1 MARAASFVLA
11 AMLAT
16 KVTCVDAEASLQ
28 TCFSGIDLF
37 NITKAHFW
45 PAAMF
50 DYELHGD
57 ATDLEVTNLI
67 DKGAGYGALFV
78 EPMRRGRT
86 QVSNV
91 ALAAPAERLRAI
103 LHTISRKLSG
113 ERLPY
118 LNVLLVGPPEFRDE
132 AQTLIEGLK
141 ATLIFVPNEMRRC
154 QKSSDDDHLSNPG
167 TP

>member
-1 MARAASFVLA
+1 
-11 AMLAT
+11 MLAM
-16 KVTCVDAEASLQ
+16 KVTCVDAEASPQ
-28 TCFSGIDLF
+28 TCFSGIDIF
-37 NITKAHFW
+37 NITKSHFS

-50 DYELHGD
+50 DYGWHGD
-57 ATDLEVTNLI
+57 ATDLQVTNLI
-67 DKGAGYGALFV
+67 ESGVGYGALFV

-103 LHTISRKLSG
+103 LHTISTKLGG

-118 LNVLLVGPPEFRDE
+118 LNFLLIGPPEFRDE
-132 AQTLIEGLK
+132 AQTLIEGLQ
-141 ATLIFVPNEMRRC
+141 ATLIFVPHEMQRC
-154 QKSSDDDHLSNPG
+154 EKSSMDAHLSNPP

>member
-1 MARAASFVLA
+1 MARAAAFVLA

-16 KVTCVDAEASLQ
+16 KVTCVDAESSPR

-37 NITKAHFW
+37 NITKSHFW

-50 DYELHGD
+50 DYALHGD
-57 ATDLEVTNLI
+57 ATDLQVTNLI
-67 DKGAGYGALFV
+67 DTGVGYGELFV

-103 LHTISRKLSG
+103 LNTISSKLAG

-118 LNVLLVGPPEFRDE
+118 LNVLLMGPPELRDE
-132 AQTLIEGLK
+132 AQTLIEGLQ
-141 ATLIFVPNEMRRC
+141 ATLIFVPNEMQRC
-154 QKSSDDDHLSNPG
+154 EKSSGDAHSSNPA